1 MLSVLADNNIN
12 VIDMMNRSRGDLAY
26 NILDVEQM
34 QNGEIVDE
42 IAKIEHVKSVRL
54 IN

>member
-1 MLSVLADNNIN
+1 
-12 VIDMMNRSRGDLAY
+12 MMNRSRGDLAY

-34 QNGEIVDE
+34 NDQEVIDA
-42 IAKIEHVKSVRL
+42 IAKVEHVKSVRL